1 MKRKSGKSSMAKRVT
16 YIKQN
21 STTSMN
27 NRIITPIRIKINRYI
42 SVNNSE
48 MINLRN
54 DKFAL

>member
-21 STTSMN
+21 STNSMN